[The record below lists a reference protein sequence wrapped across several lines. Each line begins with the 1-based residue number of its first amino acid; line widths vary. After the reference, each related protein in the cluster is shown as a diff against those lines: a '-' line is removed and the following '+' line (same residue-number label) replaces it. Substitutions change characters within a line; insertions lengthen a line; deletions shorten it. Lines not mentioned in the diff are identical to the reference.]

1 MRNILTVDNGIATL
15 LSNVDDGT
23 NAIVINGDVIPSSD
37 WTGTGNYT
45 FTDGGVTFT
54 IQKVEDDSGNI
65 MLQLVTGTTYRLVKV
80 RAANLS
86 KAYMIDDPTEST
98 IADGDFF
105 PFYDTSAGEKKKTL
119 WSTII
124 DKIKSVLG
132 IASSGSTFL
141 RKDGSWATP
150 TNTTYTFATG
160 DANGQIK
167 VTPSG
172 GTAQNVSV
180 KGLGSAAYETADT
193 AATANTVAKRDGSGY
208 LKAAYI
214 NASNGAQDPASYTS
228 YAVFQDSNGWFRKS
242 TLANFQTWLNCLLKT
257 GGTLTGN
264 LTVNHANG
272 TTSALGQSQIALGN
286 SIASGKAEN
295 SYGRL
300 FLYSTNTSGTGLR
313 AASTTSSSNL
323 YLPAGRDGETLATT
337 AQIVPVG
344 GGSFTG
350 KVRVKYSDSN
360 NISAVLG
367 DADGLKGGLAIYG
380 SNSFGTFKEGSTALT
395 SNRNYYLPNSTGT
408 IGFASS
414 SRRVKKN
421 IRSMK
426 DEDAMK
432 LLDLNVV
439 KFDYKDDWCGGEKN
453 RSGLIAEDVLKIIP
467 ETVQIFED
475 YDPNEPVDEE
485 FNFPPEMDY
494 QRFIPYLIKM
504 IQIQQGEINELKAI
518 INAQTEG

>member
-1 MRNILTVDNGIATL
+1 MRNILTTNNGIATL

-23 NAIVINGDVIPSSD
+23 NAIVINGDVIPSTD

-54 IQKVEDDSGNI
+54 IQKVEDDSCNI

-180 KGLGSAAYETADT
+180 KGLGSASYETADT
-193 AATANTVAKRDGSGY
+193 AATANTVAKRDANGY
-208 LKAAYI
+208 LRAAFI
-214 NASNGAQDPASYTS
+214 NGSNAAQDPASYTS
-228 YAVFQDSNGWFRKS
+228 YAAFQDSNGWFRKS

-286 SIASGKAEN
+286 STASGTAGN

-300 FLYSTNTSGTGLR
+300 YLYSSSTSGVGLK
-313 AASTTSSSNL
+313 ASSTTTSSNV

-337 AQIVPVG
+337 AGTVPVTG
-344 GGSFTG
+344 GTFSGN
-350 KVRVKYSDSN
+350 VRVAGELTSGTN
-360 NISAVLG
+360 GA
-367 DADGLKGGLAIYG
+367 DAGLVRIYG
-380 SNSFGTFKEGSTALT
+380 PAGDYAVVLKTATLTGGRTATF
-395 SNRNYYLPNSTGT
+395 PNSTGT
-408 IGFASS
+408 VAWTSS
-414 SRRVKKN
+414 SRRIKKN
-421 IRSMK
+421 IR
-426 DEDAMK
+426 AMTDKEAKK
-432 LLDLNVV
+432 LLDIDVI

-453 RSGLIAEDVLKIIP
+453 RSGVIAEDVIKIIP
-467 ETVQIFED
+467 ETVHTFED